1 MNGQSW
7 TGVDY
12 WRASYNIVEWIWIH
26 KRLLA
31 LISGNDNADRN
42 ETWAVRTAGVTW
54 VTTTTT
60 TNSTIFS
67 LSCDD
72 CSVLA
77 AFCACKQKDVKIQK
91 IDLLYICWS
100 NSNQKCFSQK
110 KVQQKGCFCENLEHS
125 KDFLH
130 CQNGRDSCCRV
141 IYQPCYL
148 WDKMCNCSRGSP
160 WQQERVSLYCHA
172 DFPTRDLALHLW
184 HSLYRI
190 LLSDAFVWIQESD
203 IDFLK
208 RDPAHHLWHSALQTG
223 SSHLSDSDSDK
234 SQDCMFVAP
243 ALLYTIS
250 DKNFVRTLLFGPKLK
265 FGESWGIRCRC
276 RMHPSPPLG
285 GGRPLPK
292 PCLPWELGRG
302 ATRSTVHRH
311 CPWMKASVSDVTR
324 RSLWT

>member
-1 MNGQSW
+1 MSCQDRGGHMGHHHHHHQQYYILIIMRWLFSFSCFLRMQTKICEN
-7 TGVDY
+7 TED
-12 WRASYNIVEWIWIH
+12 RFTIH
-26 KRLLA
+26 LL
-31 LISGNDNADRN
+31 
-42 ETWAVRTAGVTW
+42 
-54 VTTTTT
+54 
-60 TNSTIFS
+60 
-67 LSCDD
+67 
-72 CSVLA
+72 
-77 AFCACKQKDVKIQK
+77 VKFK
-91 IDLLYICWS
+91 SEMLLT
-100 NSNQKCFSQK
+100 K

-172 DFPTRDLALHLW
+172 DFPTRDLALHLC

-276 RMHPSPPLG
+276 RMHPSPPWEVAVPFLSLASLG
-285 GGRPLPK
+285 SWAGEQLVPLFIDIAPGWRHQCQMSQEGACGPK
-292 PCLPWELGRG
+292 NRWTHPPQILSHSSMISNLPML
-302 ATRSTVHRH
+302 AVLL
-311 CPWMKASVSDVTR
+311 D
-324 RSLWT
+324 